1 MEYEKTLRKGER
13 RSMDE
18 PVKQLIVVAIV
29 VIVGIALIALA
40 QGNNGIVSSI
50 GNGIRSFIDRILA
63 Q

>member
-1 MEYEKTLRKGER
+1 
-13 RSMDE
+13 MDE

>member
-1 MEYEKTLRKGER
+1 
-13 RSMDE
+13 MDE

-40 QGNNGIVSSI
+40 QGNNGIVASV
-50 GNGIRSFIDRILA
+50 GNGIKSFIDKILGL